1 MVGYEIL
8 LSGST
13 NGRDILMNNTLE
25 NKSCADLIAGELKD
39 REQQLEQLYTAADD
53 GDDSARDEIYQMAYG
68 IDKREI
74 YRVIWSGGGPADHLE
89 LTVSDGELLAVNYV
103 YQDWYDGARLAVD
116 ESSPAYRYALEILEM
131 MSQ

>member
-1 MVGYEIL
+1 
-8 LSGST
+8 
-13 NGRDILMNNTLE
+13 MNDTLRS
-25 NKSCADLIAGELKD
+25 KSCADLITGELKD

-53 GDDSARDEIYQMAYG
+53 GDDDAREQIYEMAYG

-89 LTVSDGELLAVNYV
+89 LTVSDGDLIAVNYV
-103 YQDWYDGARLAVD
+103 YQDWYDGASLAVD
-116 ESSPAYRYALEILEM
+116 DDSPAYRYALEILEM